1 MKNPRDRFSN
11 QSDYYKKYRPEY
23 PVEFIDEIVSLVK
36 NRGVAWDCGTG
47 TGQVA
52 KIISGSFKN
61 VFATDIS
68 DNQISKAA
76 EGSNIKYSVARAE
89 ESGFK
94 DNTFDLITVAQ
105 AAHCHGAP

>member
-76 EGSNIKYSVARAE
+76 EGSNIKYSV
-89 ESGFK
+89 K
-94 DNTFDLITVAQ
+94 N
-105 AAHCHGAP
+105 HGPKWGHFGPQK